1 MYYAICCEHIKAIC
15 ADQLGVIGMSF
26 NTTID
31 HQDDGI
37 QIHVKFEGDAS
48 GIFPDTSEPVYMVYY
63 PSQHNVKFVNGE
75 RLQVFDECVGIKLI
89 DSSGG
94 ERKWLNRRRTVEF
107 FQSNDWRYLLGVLS
121 ASGASVCKYFQRFC
135 DECNHYIVHTNEFGN
150 GEGLQEYFLA
160 VSIRVPGAD
169 ASGGDLTIEMY
180 FDKLVETATS
190 NYSQKERKVQSELN
204 ELSEYIRLKVQYPH
218 RARMPADIAFLAKLL
233 ESKEAELVWLR
244 GFHER
249 ALAVHQGLHSRLGG
263 LSQLPDHLVDSQIIS
278 RLYKR

>member
-1 MYYAICCEHIKAIC
+1 M
-15 ADQLGVIGMSF
+15 
-26 NTTID
+26 
-31 HQDDGI
+31 
-37 QIHVKFEGDAS
+37 
-48 GIFPDTSEPVYMVYY
+48 
-63 PSQHNVKFVNGE
+63 KFVNGE

-89 DSSGG
+89 DSSGD
-94 ERKWLNRRRTVEF
+94 ERKWLSRRHTVEF
-107 FQSNDWRYLLGVLS
+107 FQSNDWQYLLGVLS
-121 ASGASVCKYFQRFC
+121 ASGASVCEYHHQNNFDDSISYNF
-135 DECNHYIVHTNEFGN
+135 HTDEFGKRTP
-150 GEGLQEYFLA
+150 QVYSLA
-160 VSIRVPGAD
+160 VSMRVPGAD
-169 ASGGDLTIEMY
+169 ASGCDLTIEMF

-218 RARMPADIAFLAKLL
+218 RARMPADIAFLAALL